1 MRYGKIHI
9 LNCLNSSSNV
19 GYCIGAGYKSNI
31 YVENSVY
38 ATAATQKKPWDCKTS
53 GSYKD
58 YNITLKGCEGTADAQ
73 SKSGNNEYFVPS
85 KYYTYK
91 ANNASE
97 VKSYVSAAAGATLK
111 VSYGAGVSKSRSVS
125 LGDTDGQTTGICDF
139 TEAAKSVLSTR
150 IFTLKGNEVQ
160 TLQPGLNIVKTT
172 YSDGHTDVKKV
183 LKK

>member
-1 MRYGKIHI
+1 MFFS
-9 LNCLNSSSNV
+9 LWV
-19 GYCIGAGYKSNI
+19 VQCIGAGYKSNI

-58 YNITLKGCEGTADAQ
+58 HNITLKGCEGASEAQ

-91 ANNASE
+91 ANDASE
-97 VKSYVSAAAGATLK
+97 VKNYVTAAAGATLK
-111 VSYGAGVSKSRSVS
+111 VSYGSGVSKSRSVS
-125 LGDTDGQTTGICDF
+125 FGDTDGQTTGVCDF
-139 TEAAKSVLSTR
+139 TEAASVLSTR

-172 YSDGHTDVKKV
+172 YSDGHTDVKTV